1 VYPVGVQLT
10 MTSVGFA
17 KRNYKMMHETFDA
30 ELEVEVTD
38 NTWLTVCADILTDG
52 YICYETW
59 KDLPPE
65 ITLEIEP
72 QFRIKYLYDEEG
84 NEYSPNLLTDEQY
97 KSIMDRLVEDWFETS
112 IQNGFGR
119 ESMH

>member
-1 VYPVGVQLT
+1 MYPVEVQLT

-97 KSIMDRLVEDWFETS
+97 KSIMDKLVEDWFETS

>member
-1 VYPVGVQLT
+1 MYPVGVHLT

-17 KRNYKMMHETFDA
+17 KRNYRMMHETFDA

-97 KSIMDRLVEDWFETS
+97 KSIMDKLVEDWFETS

-119 ESMH
+119 KSMH

>member
-1 VYPVGVQLT
+1 

-17 KRNYKMMHETFDA
+17 KRNYEMMHETFDA

-84 NEYSPNLLTDEQY
+84 NEYSPNLLTDEL
-97 KSIMDRLVEDWFETS
+97 KTGSRLAFRMDSEERVCTNERPQSRQPLHRT
-112 IQNGFGR
+112 
-119 ESMH
+119 

>member
-1 VYPVGVQLT
+1 VYPVGVHLT

-17 KRNYKMMHETFDA
+17 KRNYEMMHETFDA

-52 YICYETW
+52 Y
-59 KDLPPE
+59 
-65 ITLEIEP
+65 
-72 QFRIKYLYDEEG
+72 DEEG

-97 KSIMDRLVEDWFETS
+97 KSIMDKLVEDWFETS